1 VNGLVDPGGT
11 LFGWFRDA
19 ARAHP
24 DRPAIEVGGTA
35 CRYRELLDLV
45 ERLAGRM
52 AHAAGRPPRR
62 IGLLLPRGLDAYAAY
77 LATLRLGATVV
88 PLNPAFPA
96 GRSRAVCHATGVDL
110 LVADAAGAAAAEEI
124 RAGTS
129 CVTVVLGPGDTE
141 GDRAAALPPY
151 DGDPDDVA
159 YILFTSGST
168 GVPKGVPIRHRNACP
183 CIAYSAERYGVG
195 PGDRVSH
202 AFDLT
207 FDPSV
212 IDMFMALGTG
222 ATLVVLEPDDLLTP
236 ARVVAA
242 KGITHW
248 NSVPSVISI
257 ARRLRTL
264 PPGSMPSLRWAVFGG
279 EQLRF
284 DQVEAWLAAAPRCA
298 VDNVYGPT
306 ELAINCALYRV
317 PSDRR
322 QWPRTPNGTVPIGRI
337 HPHLHALVVAEDG
350 TEAETGELCVRGPQ
364 RFDGYL
370 DPARNAG
377 RFLRFDGRVASPA
390 YPGGDELE
398 RSDRRD
404 AATAPADLVPAAD
417 AWYRTG
423 DRVRRDASGEM
434 VHLGRIDDQVKISG
448 FRIELGEIESV
459 IRSYPSVREAVV
471 VAVRP
476 DGGEPTL
483 AAAVAADLSLPP
495 GLAEFVRSRLPAF
508 MVPRRYHH
516 LAEFPRTGNGKV
528 DRRRLAEGLTADHHR
543 RARSAGKE

>member
-1 VNGLVDPGGT
+1 VNGRIDPAGT
-11 LFGWFRDA
+11 LFSWFHDA

-24 DRPAIEVGGTA
+24 GRPAIEVGGTA
-35 CRYRELLDLV
+35 YRYRELLNLV
-45 ERLAGRM
+45 ERLATRM
-52 AHAAGRPPRR
+52 TTVAGRSPRR
-62 IGLLLPRGLDAYAAY
+62 VGLLLPRGLTAYAAY
-77 LATLRLGATVV
+77 LAVLRLGATVV
-88 PLNPAFPA
+88 PLNPAFP
-96 GRSRAVCHATGVDL
+96 GRRNQTVCRATDVD
-110 LVADAAGAAAAEEI
+110 VVVVDADGAAGAEAI
-124 RAGTS
+124 RAGTPG
-129 CVTVVLGPGDTE
+129 VTVVVGPAGLPGE
-141 GDRAAALPPY
+141 ASLPPY
-151 DGDPDDVA
+151 HGDPDDVA

-168 GVPKGVPIRHRNACP
+168 GVPKGVPVRHRNVCP
-183 CIAYSAERYGVG
+183 CIAYSANRYGVG

-236 ARVVAA
+236 ARTIAA

-264 PPGSMPSLRWAVFGG
+264 PPDSMPTLRWAVFGG

-284 DQVEAWLAAAPRCA
+284 DQVDAWLTAAPRCA

-317 PSDRR
+317 PADRR
-322 QWPRTPNGTVPIGRI
+322 DWPRTPNGTVPIGRI
-337 HPHLHALVVAEDG
+337 HPHLHALVLADDG

-377 RFLRFDGRVASPA
+377 RFLRFSGRVA
-390 YPGGDELE
+390 
-398 RSDRRD
+398 
-404 AATAPADLVPAAD
+404 TASTDVVPDAD

-423 DRVRRDASGEM
+423 DRVRRDAGGEM

-483 AAAVAADLSLPP
+483 AAAVTADASLPA
-495 GLAEFVRSRLPAF
+495 GLAAFVQGRLPAF

-528 DRRRLAEGLTADHHR
+528 DRRRLAERLTAEHGR
-543 RARSAGKE
+543 RARAPEGSDDV